1 MKGFKNLSTAARLT
15 LISVVICGLLF
26 PIIMTGIGQV
36 AAPWQSNGSQVYFDG
51 KSIGSDLI
59 AQDFSAPVFF
69 HPRNDS
75 ASGVD
80 PDITLTYALSQVPRI
95 HNATGVP
102 ESFLNATL
110 AKYTQYTMFFFGTKY
125 VNVLNVNL
133 YLVES
138 FPSIYAPY
146 VQ

>member
-1 MKGFKNLSTAARLT
+1 MKGFKNLSTATRLT

-26 PIIMTGIGQV
+26 PVIMTGIGQV
-36 AAPWQSNGSQVYFDG
+36 AVPWQSNGSQVYYDG

-69 HPRNDS
+69 HPRTDS

-80 PDITLTYALSQVPRI
+80 PDITLNYALSQVPRI
-95 HNATGVP
+95 HNATGIP
-102 ESFLNATL
+102 ESYLNATL
-110 AKYTQYTMFFFGTKY
+110 ARYTQYTMFFFGTPY
-125 VNVLNVNL
+125 INVLNVNL
-133 YLVES
+133 YLVDS

>member
-1 MKGFKNLSTAARLT
+1 MRGVRSLSTAVRLT
-15 LISVVICGLLF
+15 LISLVICGLVF
-26 PIIMTGIGQV
+26 PIVMTGIGEV
-36 AAPWQSNGSQVYFDG
+36 ALPWQSNGSQVYFDG

-59 AQDFSAPVFF
+59 AQNFSVPVFF

-80 PDITLTYALSQVPRI
+80 PDITMSYAMSQIPRI
-95 HNATGVP
+95 HNSTGIP
-102 ESFLNATL
+102 ISFLYGAL
-110 AKYTQYTMFFFGTKY
+110 QKYKQYTLFFFGTPY

-138 FPSIYAPY
+138 YPSIYYPY